1 MKTLQ
6 ATHLPRDQ
14 MRTDVAQDNHR
25 AIEHE
30 QNALPQRLTTTTKT
44 TRHTM
49 TKAIYCLFYAI
60 SLLPF
65 RLLYVLA
72 DIECFML
79 YHVIR
84 YRRGV
89 VRRNLVTSFPDKSE
103 QEIIQI
109 EKRFYHWFC
118 DYFFE
123 AVKLLSISD
132 AELRRRFTIIN
143 SEEVEQCFK
152 EGQDVAAILGHYCNW
167 EWLSCVGMNLPLERE
182 TGLIY
187 HPLRN
192 KAFDYLFRKLRLHEK
207 HSRVIP
213 KQDILRYVL
222 SRKKEGI
229 RNICGYISD
238 QGPKWKNIHL
248 WLPFLNHEH
257 TPVFTGGER
266 IMRKMNN
273 AVFYV
278 EMSRPKR
285 GYYTATYKLITR
297 TPNALEPDGITR
309 RFFQM
314 LEQTIRREPAY
325 YLWSHNRW
333 KRTKEEFD
341 RRFQVVNGK
350 VIERT

>member
-1 MKTLQ
+1 
-6 ATHLPRDQ
+6 
-14 MRTDVAQDNHR
+14 
-25 AIEHE
+25 
-30 QNALPQRLTTTTKT
+30 
-44 TRHTM
+44 M

-60 SLLPF
+60 SLFPF

-132 AELRRRFTIIN
+132 AELCRRFTIIN

-192 KAFDYLFRKLRLHEK
+192 KAFDYLFRKLRSHEK

>member
-1 MKTLQ
+1 
-6 ATHLPRDQ
+6 

-89 VRRNLVTSFPDKSE
+89 VRRNIVTSFPDKSE
-103 QEIIQI
+103 QEIVQI

-132 AELRRRFTIIN
+132 AELCRRFTIIN

-187 HPLRN
+187 HPLQN

-213 KQDILRYVL
+213 KQDILRYVV